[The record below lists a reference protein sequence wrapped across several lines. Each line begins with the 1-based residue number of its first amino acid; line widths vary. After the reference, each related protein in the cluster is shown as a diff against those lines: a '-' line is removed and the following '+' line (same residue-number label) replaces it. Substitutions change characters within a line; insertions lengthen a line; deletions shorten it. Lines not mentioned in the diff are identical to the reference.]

1 MLGAPAYNLRL
12 QTDIVISLDAKM
24 QLWLY
29 FNIFTML
36 FVLSDESWDFTK
48 FWVQLARPL
57 GAQKFQN
64 PLPVL
69 SKVLPK

>member
-1 MLGAPAYNLRL
+1 MLGAPAYNRRL

-36 FVLSDESWDFTK
+36 FVLSYESWDFTK
-48 FWVQLARPL
+48 LWVQLARPL
-57 GAQKFQN
+57 GVQEFQN

-69 SKVLPK
+69 SKVLPD

>member
-1 MLGAPAYNLRL
+1 MLGAPTYNHRL

-36 FVLSDESWDFTK
+36 FVLSYESWDFTK
-48 FWVQLARPL
+48 LWLQLARPL
-57 GAQKFQN
+57 GAQEFQN

-69 SKVLPK
+69 SKVLPD